1 MAEGN
6 NIEKKNKA
14 ASGSAVNPGLSPE
27 ERRGSISTFEMVL
40 FAMLGAVTFCS
51 KLLMEGLPN
60 IHLIGMFTMLFA
72 LVFRVRGLIP
82 LYVFVFLT
90 GLYAGFNVWWIPY
103 LYIWTVLWGVTMLLP
118 KNMPRKVQIIVYPIV
133 CALHGL
139 CYGTLYAPAQTLLF
153 HLNFKGML
161 AWIAVG
167 LKWDLVHA
175 AGNFCAGMLV
185 FPLKELMKRL
195 MRGKQ
200 L

>member
-1 MAEGN
+1 MAKGGTEIKTDN
-6 NIEKKNKA
+6 KLPEKRT
-14 ASGSAVNPGLSPE
+14 GG
-27 ERRGSISTFEMVL
+27 GISTFEMVL

-51 KLLMEGLPN
+51 KLLLEFLPN

-82 LYVFVFLT
+82 LYIFVFLT

-118 KNMPRKVQIIVYPIV
+118 KKMSWKAQMIVYPIV
-133 CALHGL
+133 CAMHGL
-139 CYGTLYAPAQTLLF
+139 LYGTLYAPAQALFF
-153 HLNFKGML
+153 HLNFKATL
-161 AWIAVG
+161 AWITVG

-175 AGNFCAGMLV
+175 AGNFCAGLLV
-185 FPLKELMKRL
+185 FPLKQLMQRL
-195 MRGKQ
+195 MRERQ

>member
-1 MAEGN
+1 MADQ
-6 NIEKKNKA
+6 ISNK
-14 ASGSAVNPGLSPE
+14 STDNKLTDNHPG
-27 ERRGSISTFEMVL
+27 GGISTFEMVL
-40 FAMLGAVTFCS
+40 FAMLGAITFCS

-82 LYVFVFLT
+82 LYIFVFLT

-118 KNMPRKVQIIVYPIV
+118 KNMSWKAQIIVYPIV

-139 CYGTLYAPAQTLLF
+139 CYGTLYAPAQALFF
-153 HLNFKGML
+153 HLSFKGML

-175 AGNFCAGMLV
+175 AGNLCAGMLV
-185 FPLKELMKRL
+185 YPLKKLMLKL
-195 MRGKQ
+195 MRGRQ
-200 L
+200 LGN

>member
-1 MAEGN
+1 MADL
-6 NIEKKNKA
+6 IS
-14 ASGSAVNPGLSPE
+14 SGSTDNKLTYDRPG
-27 ERRGSISTFEMVL
+27 GGISTFEMVL

-51 KLLMEGLPN
+51 KLLMEALPN

-82 LYVFVFLT
+82 LYIFVFLT

-103 LYIWTVLWGVTMLLP
+103 LYIWTILWGVTMLLP
-118 KNMPRKVQIIVYPIV
+118 RKMSWKAQVIVYPIV

-139 CYGTLYAPAQTLLF
+139 SFGTLYAPAQALFF
-153 HLNFKGML
+153 HLNFSGTL

-167 LKWDLVHA
+167 FKWDLIHA

-185 FPLKELMKRL
+185 YPLKRL
-195 MRGKQ
+195 MQKLMKGKP